1 MAKSNAQ
8 IQNEYNEALKVS
20 QSLTGALNKMIDDT
34 EKSQKKLSDSQKKYN
49 DNLRSIYS
57 SAQDVESTQQAII
70 DAEKAKAGLAKRYF
84 GANAKLL
91 PAKKAEA
98 DVGIKSLQSEMKRLE
113 VVGMVD
119 DAQQQLTNSLNGSLD
134 GLLSGLNQIPG
145 IGNALSGIAT
155 GPVNFLKNSVSNA
168 GKVFTTTFSNAT
180 ANGASGMKAFAQ
192 AGGASMK
199 SMAAAMAGPQAI
211 IAVIVAVLAAGLIA
225 FYRVEKAA
233 RAFRDET
240 GLLNSQMGD
249 VSDNIQSVYQQTA
262 GLGAS
267 MEDVAKNAAAFVN
280 EFGGIEKPSENVIK
294 SLTVMNKNFGVAV
307 GDAVKVNKAFQNM
320 GGLSADVA
328 QANAESVVSL
338 AKANGVAPSK
348 VMADIADSA
357 EEAQGFFRGNIQ
369 ALGAAA
375 INAAKMGSSLK
386 EAAKVSRGLLNY
398 QDSVSNEMEASAILG
413 TNLNFS
419 QSRYLAATGDVVGA
433 QAEMVKQ
440 LKNKVDLENASVF
453 EIEAME
459 KATGM
464 QFAQIQNMARLQELN
479 LGLDEDRNKVLQEAI
494 KGGLDISKMS
504 KEQLLAKT
512 EELAK
517 QQEMQGELE
526 SMGNAMSAMGS
537 ELLQAFLPIGKTL
550 VEGLKPF
557 MSGVVKIVKF
567 LGPVLGGAI
576 SGIQTAMVHVGK
588 AFGDIVT
595 PFKKLFGGGESKTFS
610 KVLEIIGEVLV
621 KSITWAL
628 HTVANVMSG
637 LGKAIGGV
645 IDMFSGIWHIFK
657 GIVNLD
663 VGMMMSGFSEVW
675 EGVKGLFGGLLDILI
690 SPLKAMYDVVM
701 GLFSSIREKFKD
713 MLPNWAIKLLGGS
726 IASEAKPETGN
737 DPNASVQEIEAVNN
751 PILQKKE
758 DFAKITPQQTISDI
772 AAASTNNS
780 NTDMSEVVNQLKAL
794 TSVTAANKDV
804 YVSGKKVTDSVTR
817 LQERSNINQFG
828 LMGA

>member
-357 EEAQGFFRGNIQ
+357 EEAQG
-369 ALGAAA
+369 
-375 INAAKMGSSLK
+375 
-386 EAAKVSRGLLNY
+386 
-398 QDSVSNEMEASAILG
+398 
-413 TNLNFS
+413 
-419 QSRYLAATGDVVGA
+419 
-433 QAEMVKQ
+433 
-440 LKNKVDLENASVF
+440 
-453 EIEAME
+453 
-459 KATGM
+459 
-464 QFAQIQNMARLQELN
+464 
-479 LGLDEDRNKVLQEAI
+479 
-494 KGGLDISKMS
+494 
-504 KEQLLAKT
+504 
-512 EELAK
+512 
-517 QQEMQGELE
+517 
-526 SMGNAMSAMGS
+526 
-537 ELLQAFLPIGKTL
+537 
-550 VEGLKPF
+550 
-557 MSGVVKIVKF
+557 
-567 LGPVLGGAI
+567 
-576 SGIQTAMVHVGK
+576 
-588 AFGDIVT
+588 
-595 PFKKLFGGGESKTFS
+595 
-610 KVLEIIGEVLV
+610 
-621 KSITWAL
+621 
-628 HTVANVMSG
+628 
-637 LGKAIGGV
+637 
-645 IDMFSGIWHIFK
+645 
-657 GIVNLD
+657 
-663 VGMMMSGFSEVW
+663 
-675 EGVKGLFGGLLDILI
+675 
-690 SPLKAMYDVVM
+690 
-701 GLFSSIREKFKD
+701 
-713 MLPNWAIKLLGGS
+713 
-726 IASEAKPETGN
+726 
-737 DPNASVQEIEAVNN
+737 
-751 PILQKKE
+751 
-758 DFAKITPQQTISDI
+758 
-772 AAASTNNS
+772 
-780 NTDMSEVVNQLKAL
+780 
-794 TSVTAANKDV
+794 
-804 YVSGKKVTDSVTR
+804 
-817 LQERSNINQFG
+817 
-828 LMGA
+828 